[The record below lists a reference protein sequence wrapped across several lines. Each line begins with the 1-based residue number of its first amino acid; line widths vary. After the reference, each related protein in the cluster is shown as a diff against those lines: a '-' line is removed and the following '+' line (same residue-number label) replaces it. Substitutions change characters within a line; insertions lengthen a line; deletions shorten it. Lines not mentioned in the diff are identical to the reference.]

1 MRCRNFVVLP
11 LIAWLYAPLLARLFA
26 RWMYD
31 PFLSHGLFVP
41 AFALL
46 VLWRGRNK
54 LKTIEAA
61 PSLAG
66 LPLVGLA
73 IFMRNSTFVK
83 GDLFLSGVSLLLLLA
98 GVIILID
105 GWEFFRAVLFPWTCL
120 ILMMPVPGVLQNIS
134 FSLQAPTLKLAA
146 FLLQLAGVPVVQ
158 EGNVINLPNGP
169 ILFDYENGIRTLM
182 TPLTLAI
189 MHAYFAD
196 NRKWVRAG
204 LVCSSVPIAIVAD
217 SFAIVGTCLVS
228 WFSGLDEAAN
238 FFRFQGWLVFAASL
252 IMLFVLHRLILHVWR
267 DSPEAKYS
275 MQLSATDTSTLE
287 SCNQGVNTQISAS

>member
-1 MRCRNFVVLP
+1 MRYRNFVVLP
-11 LIAWLYAPLLARLFA
+11 LIAWLYAPLLARLFV

-73 IFMRNSTFVK
+73 IFMRNSTVVK
-83 GDLFLSGVSLLLLLA
+83 GDLFLSGVSRMVLLA
-98 GVIILID
+98 GVIILIY
-105 GWEFFRAVLFPWTCL
+105 GWEFFRAVLFPWAFL
-120 ILMMPVPGVLQNIS
+120 ILMMPVPSVLQNIS

-146 FLLQLAGVPVVQ
+146 FLLQPVGVPLVL
-158 EGNVINLPNGP
+158 EGNVINLPDGP
-169 ILFDYENGIRTLM
+169 IILLDYESGIRTLM

-189 MHAYFAD
+189 MHAYLAD
-196 NRKWVRAG
+196 NRKWVRTG
-204 LVCSSVPIAIVAD
+204 VICSSVPITIVAD
-217 SFAIVGTCLVS
+217 SFAIVGTYLVD
-228 WFSGLDEAAN
+228 WFWGFDEALN
-238 FFRFQGWLVFAASL
+238 FFRFRGWLVFAVSL
-252 IMLFVLHRLILHVWR
+252 IMLFVLHRLILRIWR
-267 DSPEAKYS
+267 DSPAAKYS
-275 MQLSATDTSTLE
+275 MQLTR
-287 SCNQGVNTQISAS
+287 N